1 MPWKTA
7 SAAMQRLEFVEMAR
21 KPGVNVRELCRRHGV
36 SPTTAYKWL
45 NRYEVEG
52 GEGLEDRSKR
62 PAHSPQRTGRKLERL
77 IVAVHDRYP
86 YWGPRK
92 LRRVLQNEG
101 HSDVPAPSTIASV
114 LRRNERRVLCPVHEQ
129 KAYQRFNHPEP
140 NMLWQMDFKGHFAMR
155 HDRCHP
161 LTVIDDHSRFALC
174 LKACPAANDGQVRPA
189 LEEIFTRFGLPDR
202 ILCDNA
208 GPWGTSD
215 PRARYTG
222 LGVWLLRLGV
232 DITHGRPLHPQ
243 TQGKCERFHRSFKT
257 EVLNRTLPW
266 RDLAHCQQ
274 HFDDFR
280 HRYNQVR
287 PHWSLE
293 EATPASFYR
302 PSSRSMPTCLP
313 AIEYLPED
321 HIRTVKSKGEITFK
335 NHFFYIGG
343 AFVGQP
349 VALRQASSDDRFDV
363 YFSWKKLG
371 SLDLNAP
378 LKSKFRY
385 NPISD

>member
-1 MPWKTA
+1 
-7 SAAMQRLEFVEMAR
+7 MQRLEFVELAR
-21 KPGVNVRELCRRHGV
+21 KPGANIRELCRRYKV

-45 NRYEVEG
+45 GRYEEG
-52 GEGLEDRSKR
+52 GSEGLEDRSRR
-62 PAHSPQRTGRKLERL
+62 PTRSPGRASKKQERL
-77 IVAVHDRYP
+77 VVEVHDRYP

-92 LRRVLQNEG
+92 LQRILQNEG
-101 HSDVPAPSTIASV
+101 HSDVPAASTISAI
-114 LRRNERRVLCPVHEQ
+114 LRRNGRQVLGAPREQ
-129 KAYQRFNHPEP
+129 KAYQRFCHPEP
-140 NMLWQMDFKGHFAMR
+140 NMLWQMDFKGHFAMKR
-155 HDRCHP
+155 DRCHP

-174 LKACPAANDGQVRPA
+174 LKACAAANDGEVRPV
-189 LEEIFTRFGLPDR
+189 LEAVFARFGLPDR

-222 LGVWLLRLGV
+222 MGVWLLRLGV

-257 EVLNRTLPW
+257 EVLNCTLPW
-266 RDLAHCQQ
+266 RDLAHCQR

-280 HRYNQVR
+280 KRYNQVR
-287 PHWSLE
+287 PHRSLDGD
-293 EATPASFYR
+293 TPTSRYR
-302 PSSRSMPTCLP
+302 PSSRSLPASLP

-321 HIRTVKSKGEITFK
+321 QIRTVKSKGEITFK
-335 NHFFYIGG
+335 NHFFSIGS
-343 AFVGQP
+343 AFAGLP
-349 VALRQASSDDRFDV
+349 VALREAAVDGCFDV

-371 SLDLNAP
+371 SLDLRAP

-385 NPISD
+385 NSLRDETD